1 MPLDIR
7 KTGLY
12 KKGVRMDSER
22 LQELSTIIW
31 RVLRSMPIT
40 ILDDDSEQVLENEL
54 WELVDERL
62 EGDYAGSRIIGSAN
76 LVTAFILVQQ
86 KRIAKNPNSE
96 STRYIFDQAL
106 EYLEKERFIRRKP
119 EKLRQ
124 TFKAVK

>member
-1 MPLDIR
+1 
-7 KTGLY
+7 
-12 KKGVRMDSER
+12 MDSER